1 MISTMSR
8 DYLFKQIKKHLNI
21 VLSISHLKSAECT
34 KVRCV
39 YAFASLEARYVTRL
53 YRRNAASFEFAITSF
68 VGQKI
73 TDEKYAC

>member
-1 MISTMSR
+1 MSR
-8 DYLFKQIKKHLNI
+8 DFFLNKLSKHLNI
-21 VLSISHLKSAECT
+21 ILSISHLKSAECT

-39 YAFASLEARYVTRL
+39 SDFVSLEACYIMRL
-53 YRRNAASFEFAITSF
+53 RRRNAVSFEFAITSF